1 MASKA
6 SSSALPTT
14 SSSRKRAAPSEDPKI
29 IAAKKAKFY
38 SSYIFQEWSLP
49 DPVINYITKNPP
61 SSKMYEKMIK
71 CCKHFFIK
79 NPILIVPAL
88 NYNKEVKEKEGI
100 WKFSYG
106 GKPVNLEKLKSKLWI
121 TDNFSVMAPKK
132 ASINPMLIS
141 SLVPRIHQCDAE
153 NVSFC
158 DQVLSVADF
167 KFLFSSVKKS
177 IHLCRVTVR
186 NDDGSIVPFE
196 KLLETCTKV
205 KRITFRCDSNVAA
218 ITSKTFNELVKI
230 PHFVELDYICLKN
243 IPETFDIESFNVYV
257 KQNQQTFFELFF
269 DGPVSEAYKNRLEK
283 VIDEIIQTANNE
295 NNNYKIPYIFFS
307 GLEEKCTQLAMLC
320 YCISITPMVFP
331 L

>member
-1 MASKA
+1 MAFKA
-6 SSSALPTT
+6 SSSSALPTT
-14 SSSRKRAAPSEDPKI
+14 SSSRKRAAPTEDPKI

-71 CCKHFFIK
+71 CCKHFFTK
-79 NPILIVPAL
+79 NPILIVPAF
-88 NYNKEVKEKEGI
+88 NYTKEVNEKEGI

-106 GKPVNLEKLKSKLWI
+106 GKSINLEKLKSKLWI
-121 TDNFSVMAPKK
+121 TDNFSVMAPQK
-132 ASINPMLIS
+132 AAIDSKLVS

-158 DQVLSVADF
+158 DQVLSFTDF

-196 KLLETCTKV
+196 KLLEVCTKV
-205 KRITFRCDSNVAA
+205 KLISFRCDSNVAA
-218 ITSKTFNELVKI
+218 IISTTVNELVNI
-230 PHFVELDYICLKN
+230 PHFRELDYVSLKN
-243 IPETFDIESFNVYV
+243 IPETFDIEAFNAYI
-257 KQNQQTFFELFF
+257 KQNQQTLFEFFF
-269 DGPVSEAYKNRLEK
+269 DGPVSEVYKNRLEK

-295 NNNYKIPYIFFS
+295 NDGQWPTFDP
-307 GLEEKCTQLAMLC
+307 GPA
-320 YCISITPMVFP
+320 
-331 L
+331 

>member
-1 MASKA
+1 MESK
-6 SSSALPTT
+6 SVSSAKPTT
-14 SSSRKRAAPSEDPKI
+14 SSSRKRTAPTEDPKI

-106 GKPVNLEKLKSKLWI
+106 GKSVNLEMIKSKLWI

-132 ASINPMLIS
+132 AAIDAKLIS

-158 DQVLSVADF
+158 DQVLSFADL
-167 KFLFSSVKKS
+167 KLLFSSVKKS

-186 NDDGSIVPFE
+186 NDGGSIVPFE
-196 KLLETCTKV
+196 KLFEVCTKV
-205 KRITFRCDSNVAA
+205 KRITFRCDSDVAA
-218 ITSKTFNELVKI
+218 ITSITCNELVKI
-230 PHFVELDYICLKN
+230 PHFRELDYVCLKN
-243 IPETFDIESFNVYV
+243 IPETFDIEAFNVYI
-257 KQNQQTFFELFF
+257 KQNQQTFFEFFF
-269 DGPVSEAYKNRLEK
+269 DGPVSEEYKNRLEK
-283 VIDEIIQTANNE
+283 VIDEIIQTGNNE
-295 NNNYKIPYIFFS
+295 NNNYKIPYIYFS

-320 YCISITPMVFP
+320 YCISITPMVHP